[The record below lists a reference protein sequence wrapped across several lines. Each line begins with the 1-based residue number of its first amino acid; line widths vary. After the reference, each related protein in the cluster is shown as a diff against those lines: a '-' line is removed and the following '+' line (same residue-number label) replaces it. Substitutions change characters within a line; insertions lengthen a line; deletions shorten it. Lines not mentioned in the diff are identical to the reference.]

1 MSLKSV
7 FLAAGLSALSLPA
20 FAGDAKIM
28 IDGAY
33 ARSGAQSG
41 AAFFTIMNHGEAED
55 RLVAATSDA
64 AKRVE
69 LHTHIEDDNGVVK
82 MRPID
87 GGIAVPAGGS
97 HALKRG
103 GDHVMFMGL
112 DAPFEEGSTIS
123 VTLTFEKAGDVVV
136 ELPVD
141 NDRKEPKSHGHSGH
155 SGHTDHYG

>member
-1 MSLKSV
+1 
-7 FLAAGLSALSLPA
+7 
-20 FAGDAKIM
+20 
-28 IDGAY
+28 
-33 ARSGAQSG
+33 
-41 AAFFTIMNHGEAED
+41 
-55 RLVAATSDA
+55 
-64 AKRVE
+64 
-69 LHTHIEDDNGVVK
+69 

-155 SGHTDHYG
+155 SGHTDHDR